1 MSAHGGAAVAAICA
15 AFYQNIW
22 IWMLLL
28 GAALAAEPLAAG
40 ATAQCQNA
48 KCGGVDI
55 PYPFVMNSSS
65 CPMVPAFEVSCND
78 MGNGVYKPFVGD
90 VELLSIDVQHGQARV
105 RNHISYACY
114 NNSTRQIDSNVWEL
128 NLTGTGYRISDSANK
143 FTVIGCRTL
152 AYIADQDYVG
162 KYMSGCVSVCRRGE
176 LIGVTNNTCSGKGC
190 CQTAI
195 PEGLDYYQVWFE
207 ESMNT
212 SGIYNQTP
220 CNYAVLMEASNF
232 SFSTTYLTSPFE
244 FNNTYGGK
252 APVVLDWTIQTANTC
267 KEAEVN
273 LESYACKSDNVKC
286 INSFDRTGYICSCQ
300 DGYQGNPYLQ
310 GPNGCQDINECQHGE
325 SYPCYGDCYNK
336 PGSFDCLCHAG
347 SSGNATIQGGCR
359 KDLLSPKTR
368 LAIGVVASVLAVLF
382 GFLGWEV
389 IRHKQKIKRQALLRQ
404 TDEFFQQHG
413 GQILLEIMKADGND
427 GFTLYKRGEIETA
440 TNNFSKA
447 HVIGEGGQGTVY
459 KAVIDGVAVAIKK
472 CKEIDESR
480 KMEFVQELVILCRV
494 SHPNIVKLLGCCL
507 QFEAPM
513 LVYEF
518 VQNKTLQEL
527 LDLQRSRR
535 FHVTLGTRLRIA
547 AESADALSH
556 LHSLPHPIL
565 HGDVKTANIL
575 LANGLVA
582 KVSDFGCST
591 IDERTQAVP
600 KGTPGYIDP
609 DYLVEYQLTT
619 RNDVYS
625 FGVILLELLTGRR
638 PLSKE
643 RKSLTLVFQ
652 EARSNGTLIELLDS
666 DIVDETSMRVIKRAA
681 NLVSHCLVVPGTTRP
696 SMTIVAAELRRLAEA
711 DEVKRSPQPPLVLED
726 LRFMDMGS
734 TTNTLYGESRTS
746 GAYSLEKKAVLSI
759 DEQTILRLTIAFAA
773 AALLAGG
780 AEAQCQH
787 SCGGIDIPYPFGIGS
802 GDDCALP
809 GYEIVCNNSR
819 PFYVDVEVLSI
830 SLQLGQMRVM
840 TGISSSCYNTTS
852 RKMDST
858 AWSFNLSAVPFMLS
872 DSNKFTF
879 VGCRSLAYISD
890 PMSNYTSGCASS
902 CPGAT
907 VVSATNGTCTGIGCC
922 QTTIPRE
929 LEYYEAPLMLDW
941 GIWDTQDCVEAQKNL
956 TSYACKSN
964 HSVCLNYSN
973 GVESAYMCN
982 CLKGYQGNPYIQDG
996 CQDIDEC
1003 EHPESYSCYGECH
1016 NKDGGFDCFCH
1027 AVTRG
1032 NAYISGGC
1040 QLDFLEH
1047 PQW

>member
-267 KEAEVN
+267 KEAEILMNVN
-273 LESYACKSDNVKC
+273 MERVTLAME
-286 INSFDRTGYICSCQ
+286 I
-300 DGYQGNPYLQ
+300 
-310 GPNGCQDINECQHGE
+310 
-325 SYPCYGDCYNK
+325 
-336 PGSFDCLCHAG
+336 
-347 SSGNATIQGGCR
+347 ATIN
-359 KDLLSPKTR
+359 
-368 LAIGVVASVLAVLF
+368 LAVSIVCVMLVVVEMRQF
-382 GFLGWEV
+382 KEDAGKTSYHRKQGW
-389 IRHKQKIKRQALLRQ
+389 QL

-929 LEYYEAPLMLDW
+929 LEYYEVSFEESLNTSEIYKYTPCSYAMLMDYSNFTFSTSYLASPLEFNTTYGGQAPLMLDW

>member
-1 MSAHGGAAVAAICA
+1 MSPHRGAAVASICA
-15 AFYQNIW
+15 AFYDSIW
-22 IWMLLL
+22 LLVLLL
-28 GAALAAEPLAAG
+28 STALAAETLDGAQAASS
-40 ATAQCQNA
+40 QCQNA
-48 KCGGVDI
+48 TKCGGVDI
-55 PYPFVMNSSS
+55 VYPFGLSSS
-65 CPMVPAFEVSCND
+65 GCAMSPSFEVDCNNT
-78 MGNGVYKPFVGD
+78 GNGVQKPFLGY
-90 VELLSIDVQHGQARV
+90 VELLSIDVQLSQARV
-105 RNHISYACY
+105 RTRISSSCY
-114 NNSTRQIDSNVWEL
+114 NISTREMNFDDLWYVDL
-128 NLTGTGYRISDSANK
+128 KDTPYRFSDSANK
-143 FTVIGCRTL
+143 FTIIGCRTL
-152 AYIADQDYVG
+152 AYIADQDDVG

-176 LIGVTNNTCSGKGC
+176 LTSLINGTCSGKGC

-195 PEGLDYYQVWFE
+195 PKGLDYYQVWFE
-207 ESMNT
+207 QSMNT
-212 SGIYNQTP
+212 SGIYNRTP
-220 CNYAVLMEASNF
+220 CSYAVLMEASNF

-244 FNNTYGGK
+244 FNNTYGGE
-252 APVVLDWTIQTANTC
+252 APVVLDWAINTANTC
-267 KEAEVN
+267 EEAMGN
-273 LESYACKSDNVKC
+273 LTSYACKSDNAKC
-286 INSFDRTGYICSCQ
+286 INSSDTTGYICRCQ
-300 DGYQGNPYLQ
+300 EGYQGNPYLK

-325 SYPCYGDCYNK
+325 NYPCYGDCYNK
-336 PGSFDCLCHAG
+336 PGSFDCVCHAG
-347 SSGNATIQGGCR
+347 SSGNAAIQGGCR

-413 GQILLEIMKADGND
+413 GQILLEMMKADGND

-591 IDERTQAVP
+591 IDKRTQAVP

-643 RKSLTLVFQ
+643 RKSLTLMFQ

-681 NLVSHCLVVPGTTRP
+681 DLVSQCLVVPGTTRP
-696 SMTIVAAELRRLAEA
+696 SMTLVAAELRRLAEA

-759 DEQTILRLTIAFAA
+759 EFA
-773 AALLAGG
+773 
-780 AEAQCQH
+780 
-787 SCGGIDIPYPFGIGS
+787 
-802 GDDCALP
+802 
-809 GYEIVCNNSR
+809 R
-819 PFYVDVEVLSI
+819 
-830 SLQLGQMRVM
+830 
-840 TGISSSCYNTTS
+840 
-852 RKMDST
+852 
-858 AWSFNLSAVPFMLS
+858 
-872 DSNKFTF
+872 
-879 VGCRSLAYISD
+879 
-890 PMSNYTSGCASS
+890 
-902 CPGAT
+902 
-907 VVSATNGTCTGIGCC
+907 
-922 QTTIPRE
+922 
-929 LEYYEAPLMLDW
+929 
-941 GIWDTQDCVEAQKNL
+941 
-956 TSYACKSN
+956 
-964 HSVCLNYSN
+964 
-973 GVESAYMCN
+973 
-982 CLKGYQGNPYIQDG
+982 
-996 CQDIDEC
+996 
-1003 EHPESYSCYGECH
+1003 
-1016 NKDGGFDCFCH
+1016 
-1027 AVTRG
+1027 
-1032 NAYISGGC
+1032 
-1040 QLDFLEH
+1040 
-1047 PQW
+1047 